1 MKRLLFLL
9 IFILAAAGWA
19 LIVLTK
25 TIGIGWEPFKA
36 IGLAV
41 FGAFWI
47 GAIGL
52 RLFYLIGPPLPKIK
66 PLPIV
71 NGNNVLE
78 SYQMGH
84 REPYFDARAR

>member
-1 MKRLLFLL
+1 MKRFLFLL

-36 IGLAV
+36 MGLAI

-52 RLFYLIGPPLPKIK
+52 RLFYLIGPPMPKIMPILIVSGND
-66 PLPIV
+66 PLVPCQV
-71 NGNNVLE
+71 
-78 SYQMGH
+78 GH
-84 REPYFDARAR
+84 REPYFDPRSR